1 MSRIGRFSLLVVF
14 LMLFAWAPAGAQSR
28 LEKAKKEGKVVWYSS
43 LTSTISQ
50 LVCNLFNSK
59 RLGIECDLHRS
70 GSSKIFNRY
79 KREARGKL
87 FRADVFHSSN
97 IGQFITMHDKLKFIA
112 PYKAEGADRFAP
124 AFKTDDGRWTV
135 LRSSVMV
142 PVYNTKLVKAEQAP
156 KSYLDLLKPE
166 WKNKLVVADPNYGGF
181 ATITMISL
189 VNLYGLEFY
198 EKLVANNPRRWGSA
212 SGTLTLVER
221 GEVYMTTGST
231 AYSTYNHI
239 KRGEPI
245 QMAIPKEGV
254 PFVRSPVSV
263 LSKAPHPNAARVFV
277 DFLLSLEVQQLLAN
291 NGLYVGHPDVKLPKG
306 QVPLSSFKL
315 INVPASEISSKSK
328 SMRKAF
334 KKIFSGVACEKC
346 KKKKKK
352 KKKKTM

>member
-1 MSRIGRFSLLVVF
+1 MGRTGRFSLLLAF
-14 LMLFAWAPAGAQSR
+14 LVLFAWAPVGAQSR

-43 LTSTISQ
+43 LTSQISQ
-50 LVCNLFNSK
+50 PVCNLFNSK
-59 RLGIECDLHRS
+59 NLGIECILHRS

-79 KREARGKL
+79 RREARGKI

-112 PYKAEGADRFAP
+112 PYKAEGADRFLSN
-124 AFKTDDGRWTV
+124 FKTDDGRWTV

-142 PVYNTKLVKAEQAP
+142 PVYNTKLVKPEQAP

-166 WKNKLVVADPNYGGF
+166 WKNKLVIADPNYGGF

-198 EKLVANNPRRWGSA
+198 EKLMANNPRRWGSA

-221 GEVYMTTGST
+221 GEVYMSTGST

-263 LSKAPHPNAARVFV
+263 LAKAPHPNAARVFV
-277 DFLLSLEVQQLLAN
+277 DFLLGLEVQQLWAN

-306 QVPLSSFKL
+306 QTPLSDFKL
-315 INVPASEISSKSK
+315 INIPASEISSKSK
-328 SMRKAF
+328 SIRKSF
-334 KKIFSGVACEKC
+334 KKIFSGIKLEGAP
-346 KKKKKK
+346 KKKK
-352 KKKKTM
+352 KKKKTN

>member
-43 LTSTISQ
+43 LTIKVSQ
-50 LVCNLFNSK
+50 KVCNLFNSK
-59 RLGIECDLHRS
+59 NLGIECILHRS

-79 KREARGKL
+79 RREARGKI
-87 FRADVFHSSN
+87 FRADVIHTSN

-112 PYKAEGADRFAP
+112 PYKAEGADRFLP

-156 KSYLDLLKPE
+156 TSYKDLLKPE
-166 WKNKLVVADPNYGGF
+166 WKNKLVIADPNYGGF

-198 EKLVANNPRRWGSA
+198 EKLMANNPRRWGSA

-221 GEVYMTTGST
+221 GEVAMSTGST

-245 QMAIPKEGV
+245 KMAIPKEGV
-254 PFVRSPVSV
+254 PFVRSPVAV
-263 LSKAPHPNAARVFV
+263 LSNAPHPNAARVFV
-277 DFLLSLEVQQLLAN
+277 DFVLSLEVQQLLAN

-315 INVPASEISSKSK
+315 INIPASEISSKSK
-328 SMRKAF
+328 SMRKSF
-334 KKIFSGVACEKC
+334 KKIFSGIKLEGAP
-346 KKKKKK
+346 KKKK
-352 KKKKTM
+352 KKKKTN